1 MVLGRQTN
9 ASALQI
15 NVGIQYMKTRSKR
28 HSKRKTRKGG
38 ADALSLLIGTS
49 ILYGVFGG
57 IANAVKSRYNSEQS
71 DTPSD
76 TMPSDPMPSDTMP
89 SEPMPSDTMPSD
101 TMPSD
106 AMYSDAMPS
115 DAMYSDAP
123 SDTMPSDAMPS
134 DTMPSDTMPSDTPS
148 DTMPSDTPSDTPSEV
163 KKGGRRT
170 RRR

>member
-1 MVLGRQTN
+1 
-9 ASALQI
+9 
-15 NVGIQYMKTRSKR
+15 MKTRSKK

-71 DTPSD
+71 DTMPSEPMPSD
-76 TMPSDPMPSDTMP
+76 TMPSDAMYSDTMPSDPMPSDTPSEPMPSDTMP
-89 SEPMPSDTMPSD
+89 SEPMPSDTMPSEP
-101 TMPSD
+101 M
-106 AMYSDAMPS
+106 
-115 DAMYSDAP
+115 
-123 SDTMPSDAMPS
+123 
-134 DTMPSDTMPSDTPS
+134 
-148 DTMPSDTPSDTPSEV
+148 PSEV